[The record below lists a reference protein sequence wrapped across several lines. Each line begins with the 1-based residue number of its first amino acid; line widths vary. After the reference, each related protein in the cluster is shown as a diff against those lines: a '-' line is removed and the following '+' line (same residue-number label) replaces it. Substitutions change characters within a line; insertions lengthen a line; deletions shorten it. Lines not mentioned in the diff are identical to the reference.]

1 MLANKLRSGVVL
13 IKNKFLILIFIS
25 FSFLINGNVF
35 GDEALIPFKDPTSG
49 LSISFPPGW
58 AISQNAEGL
67 VVEAVEP
74 KSPQEKS
81 RASINVGYVDT
92 SYDLDSV
99 SDAEWKQ
106 VAQDIFQKA
115 VPNVKVFNAASF
127 TVNGKTGYEMA
138 GKSTIQGKPIVL
150 AQFYIPQKKRV
161 YIITC
166 AVIEAKLDAL
176 RPLFRKVVQ
185 SFKPG

>member
-1 MLANKLRSGVVL
+1 MRIRSLLPLLLFFLALLPRL
-13 IKNKFLILIFIS
+13 EAAE
-25 FSFLINGNVF
+25 
-35 GDEALIPFKDPTSG
+35 EALIPFKDPTSG

-92 SYDLDSV
+92 SYDLDAV
-99 SDAEWKQ
+99 SDAEWRQ
-106 VAQDIFQKA
+106 VAQEIFQKA

-138 GKSTIQGKPIVL
+138 GKSTLQGKPIVL

-166 AVIEAKLDAL
+166 AVIETKLDAL